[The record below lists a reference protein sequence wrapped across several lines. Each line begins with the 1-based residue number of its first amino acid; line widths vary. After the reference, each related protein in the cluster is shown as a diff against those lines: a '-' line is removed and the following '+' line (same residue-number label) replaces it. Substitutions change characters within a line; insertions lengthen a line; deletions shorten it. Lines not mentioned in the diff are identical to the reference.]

1 MTTEANKEIKEITVE
16 NCRVILASYMEKE
29 NVAAPRISKA
39 MGCSHA
45 TIARILGGI
54 TKPTIEFIKQMGI
67 MIELGIKRYKK
78 LTESE
83 REIISE
89 AIGTVGGGVLGFGAI
104 TAAVS
109 ASGTVI
115 GLSAAGIASGL
126 AAIGVGGMVGGVL
139 SLAAVPIATGAL
151 GYGIIK
157 GVKYLFSSRDL
168 NADNLNPKWEVKK

>member
-1 MTTEANKEIKEITVE
+1 MTEEVTKEIKEITDV
-16 NCRVILASYMEKE
+16 NCRVILAAYMEKE
-29 NVAAPRISKA
+29 NVSAPRISKA

-54 TKPTIEFIKQMGI
+54 TKPSEEFIKQMGI
-67 MIELGIKRYKK
+67 MIELGIKRYAK

-83 REIISE
+83 KEKISE
-89 AIGTVGGGVLGFGAI
+89 AIGTIGGGALGFGAI
-104 TAAVS
+104 TTAVS
-109 ASGTVI
+109 VSGTVA

-139 SLAAVPIATGAL
+139 TLTAVPIAAGAL

-157 GVKYLFSSRDL
+157 GVKYLFSSSEM
-168 NADNLNPKWEVKK
+168 NADKLVPKWEVKI